1 MIAISKGKFATPRS
15 SRKEEQELEQAFR
28 QVTMA
33 ANGESPDDGRDRS
46 SNYYAETIIIPSREA
61 GASQAKKPPAKK
73 SAAKAKSGGTFAAA
87 PGKRKSGGAFA
98 AAPSRKNTRR
108 RNRTIAIVSVSAV
121 VAVLILCISIG
132 LWFYIA
138 STADDGMI
146 MDNTYVAGVNIG
158 GMSPKQAAAHLHG
171 KLDPILQSQSITVK
185 LPDNSL
191 ELTTADTQVKLD
203 IELLVKDAYNYGRT
217 GSRSDRIA
225 AMAEAALTRRDMG
238 LLSYMTMDTSS
249 IKEALNQL
257 LADSNGTLTQ
267 PTVQLEGTRPT
278 APNPEN
284 PEDISKVYQ
293 TLTVVL
299 GTPGIGFDTEQVYN
313 QILDAYN
320 NLDFTPIE
328 ADFTTME
335 PDPVDLAAL
344 AREYCTEPVD
354 AILDESDFT
363 FTDEIWG
370 YGFNE
375 EAAGNLL
382 KAAGPGDTVTL
393 SLTYLKPEHTRE
405 DLENTLFKDVLAS
418 ADTIY
423 YLDPP
428 RTNNLILACQAINNY
443 IVKPGEAFS
452 FNEVLG
458 ERTAEKGYQEAGA
471 YADGETVEQ
480 LGGGI
485 CQVASTLYYCTLYA
499 DLYIIER
506 EEHMFTADYLPL
518 GMDATVNWGT
528 LDFRFRNN
536 TDHPILIQANADND
550 YVTVTLRGTDDKDYY
565 VEMDYVILEEYQWET
580 VERVLE
586 EDNEDGY
593 VDGEVIYNGWMGY
606 SVDTYK
612 YKYDK
617 VTDELLYC
625 EIESHSEYSKRDK
638 TICKI
643 NNPEEDTSETEENI
657 DDSDSDYADE

>member
-61 GASQAKKPPAKK
+61 TAASQTKKPTAKK

-87 PGKRKSGGAFA
+87 PAKRKSGGAFA
-98 AAPSRKNTRR
+98 AAPSRKDTRR

-138 STADDGMI
+138 STADNGMI

-158 GMSPKQAAAHLHG
+158 GMSPQKAAAHLHS
-171 KLDPILQSQSITVK
+171 KLDPILQSQNITVK

-203 IELLVKDAYNYGRT
+203 IELLVKDAYNFGRT

-238 LLSYMTMDTSS
+238 LLSYMTMDTAS

-284 PEDISKVYQ
+284 PEDISNVYQ

-299 GTPGIGFDTEQVYN
+299 GTPGIRFDTEQVYN

-335 PDPVDLAAL
+335 PDSVDLAAL

-565 VEMDYVILEEYQWET
+565 V
-580 VERVLE
+580 
-586 EDNEDGY
+586 
-593 VDGEVIYNGWMGY
+593 
-606 SVDTYK
+606 
-612 YKYDK
+612 
-617 VTDELLYC
+617 
-625 EIESHSEYSKRDK
+625 
-638 TICKI
+638 
-643 NNPEEDTSETEENI
+643 
-657 DDSDSDYADE
+657 

>member
-1 MIAISKGKFATPRS
+1 
-15 SRKEEQELEQAFR
+15 
-28 QVTMA
+28 MA
-33 ANGESPDDGRDRS
+33 ANGEHPDDGRDRS
-46 SNYYAETIIIPSREA
+46 SNYYAETIVIPSREA
-61 GASQAKKPPAKK
+61 AAAAPAKK
-73 SAAKAKSGGTFAAA
+73 APAKKAKSSGAFAAA
-87 PGKRKSGGAFA
+87 PAKRKSGGAFA
-98 AAPSRKNTRR
+98 AAPSKKDTRR
-108 RNRTIAIVSVSAV
+108 RNKTIAVISIGAA

-138 STADDGMI
+138 STADNGLI
-146 MDNTYVAGVNIG
+146 MDNTYAAGINIG
-158 GMSPKQAAAHLHG
+158 GMTPKKAVELLRG
-171 KLDPILQSQSITVK
+171 KLDPMLQSQSITVS
-185 LPDNSL
+185 LPENTL
-191 ELTTADTQVKLD
+191 ELTPADTKIKLD
-203 IELLVKDAYNYGRT
+203 IELLVKDAFEYGRT

-225 AMAEAALTRRDMG
+225 AMAEGAVTRRDMK
-238 LLSYMTMDTSS
+238 LLNYMTMDTVF
-249 IKEALNQL
+249 IKDALNQL

-267 PTVQLEGTRPT
+267 PTVQVEGTRPT

-284 PEDISKVYQ
+284 PEDSSKAYQ
-293 TLTVVL
+293 TLTVIL
-299 GTPGIGFDTEQVYN
+299 GTPGIGFDTDKVYN

-328 ADFTTME
+328 AEFTTME
-335 PDPVDLAAL
+335 PNPVDLTAL
-344 AREYCTEPVD
+344 AQEYCTGTVD
-354 AILDESDFT
+354 AVLNEADYTITE
-363 FTDEIWG
+363 EIWG
-370 YGFNE
+370 YGFDPT
-375 EAAGNLL
+375 AAGNLL
-382 KAAGPGDTVTL
+382 KAAAPGDTVTL
-393 SLTYLKPEHTRE
+393 SLTYLRPEVTRE
-405 DLENTLFKDVLAS
+405 DLENTLFKDVLAT

-518 GMDATVNWGT
+518 GMDATVNYGT
-528 LDFRFRNN
+528 LDFRFRND
-536 TDHPILIQANADND
+536 TDHPIRIEAKAEDS

-565 VEMDYVILEEYQWET
+565 VEMDYVILEEYEWET
-580 VERVLE
+580 VERVME
-586 EDNEDGY
+586 ADNEDGY
-593 VDGEVIYNGWMGY
+593 EDGDVIYNGWMGY

-643 NNPEEDTSETEENI
+643 NKPTEDTTIAEGDDTAEPTDAP
-657 DDSDSDYADE
+657 DDSEYDTAE